1 MKKIY
6 TLYFFPCIR
15 KFLRL
20 PSGLRKA
27 LKTSGWEYERILN
40 GRCTDMESSLVCLIV
55 DYGVDMTFDEDGIIQ
70 EKMLTIKKIRSFN
83 FLFFHNFQ
91 QLKRLVRK
99 FQTGGTSY
107 QMK

>member
-1 MKKIY
+1 M
-6 TLYFFPCIR
+6 
-15 KFLRL
+15 

-70 EKMLTIKKIRSFN
+70 EKCWK
-83 FLFFHNFQ
+83 
-91 QLKRLVRK
+91 
-99 FQTGGTSY
+99 
-107 QMK
+107 